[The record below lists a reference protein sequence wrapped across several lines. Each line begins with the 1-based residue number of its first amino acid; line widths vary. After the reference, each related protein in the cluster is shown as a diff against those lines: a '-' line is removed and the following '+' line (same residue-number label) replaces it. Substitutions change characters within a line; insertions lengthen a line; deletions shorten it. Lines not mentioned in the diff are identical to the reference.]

1 MDNDRLSARKK
12 IRSDKMS
19 SNTYPL
25 SGIVVIEIGG
35 SLAAPFAGQILGD
48 LGAEVI
54 KVERAQGDDAR
65 KWGPP
70 YTAFPSA
77 NRNKK
82 SVVLDLRKNS
92 DRESLRRLVSE
103 RADVVLQNLR
113 PGHLDEIGM
122 GAEYFRDLKPGLVFC
137 NLGAFGKDGPFA
149 RRPGYDPLMQ
159 AFAGIMSVVGEEGRP
174 PVRVGPSIVDLG
186 TGMWAVI
193 GILCALMRKRETGV
207 GATVDVSL
215 LETAITWMMGYVSR
229 YSATGEVAKP
239 MGTGQAGIAPYQAYA
254 ASDGRYLIVAAGND
268 SLFQK
273 LCGVLGQSQ
282 WATDARFVSNGDR
295 FANRQEL
302 NDLIATEIKKET
314 MEHWLTAIDAVGVPC
329 APVNNVKEML
339 ESEQTKALDIIRTIP
354 GGGEIEHV
362 MLPLSFDG
370 TRPGGR
376 TGPPTLGQHTSEVL
390 AEPTKVG

>member
-1 MDNDRLSARKK
+1 
-12 IRSDKMS
+12 MS
-19 SNTYPL
+19 SNKYPL
-25 SGIVVIEIGG
+25 SGYVIIEIGG

-54 KVERAQGDDAR
+54 KIERAQGDDAR
-65 KWGPP
+65 RWGPP
-70 YTAFPSA
+70 YTAFPST

-82 SVVLDLRKNS
+82 SVVLDLRKDA
-92 DRESLRRLVSE
+92 DRDRLKRLVAE

-122 GAEYFRDLKPGLVFC
+122 GADYFRDLKPGLVFC
-137 NLGAFGKDGPFA
+137 NLGAFGKGGPFEQ
-149 RRPGYDPLMQ
+149 RPGYDPLMQ

-193 GILCALMRKRETGV
+193 GILCALMRKRETGE
-207 GATVDVSL
+207 GTTVDVSL

-254 ASDGRYLIVAAGND
+254 ASDGRHLIVAAGND

-273 LCGVLGQSQ
+273 LCGVLGKSH
-282 WATDARFVSNGDR
+282 WVTDPRFVSNGDR
-295 FANRQEL
+295 FTNRQAL
-302 NDLIATEIKKET
+302 NDLIAVEIKKEPL
-314 MEHWLTAIDAVGVPC
+314 EYWLSAIDTVGVPC
-329 APVNNVKEML
+329 APVNNVKEMWRANKR
-339 ESEQTKALDIIRTIP
+339 ERSI
-354 GGGEIEHV
+354 
-362 MLPLSFDG
+362 S
-370 TRPGGR
+370 
-376 TGPPTLGQHTSEVL
+376 
-390 AEPTKVG
+390 